1 MEGKMKVVCTTHSQ
15 LAWVITCLLMLGGVA
30 QSQKVTVDYNK
41 KADFSQYKTYSWI
54 PLDQAKHPMLA
65 LDLVGAVD
73 QELQARGLRKL
84 DTGGDLI
91 VHGFGSLSEGMNV
104 SYDVD
109 IYAAPG
115 LDAPINWENGTPR
128 PGNSTAV
135 YVDKGTLVVDIA
147 DRKTKQLLWRGIA
160 KAELDPEQKE
170 KSFEIAEKA
179 VAKMFKQY
187 PSSK

>member
-1 MEGKMKVVCTTHSQ
+1 MQIISRVQSKLVWLT
-15 LAWVITCLLMLGGVA
+15 WCLLVLCGTSLA
-30 QSQKVTVDYNK
+30 QKVTVDYNK
-41 KADFSQYKTYSWI
+41 KADFSQYRTYSWI

-73 QELQARGLRKL
+73 EELQARGLHKL

-91 VHGFGSLSEGMNV
+91 VHGYGSLSEGMNV

-115 LDAPINWENGTPR
+115 LDTPINWENGTPR

-135 YVDKGTLVVDIA
+135 YVDKGTLVIDIA
-147 DRKTKQLLWRGIA
+147 DRKTKQLEWRGIA
-160 KAELDPEQKE
+160 KAKLDPEQKE

-187 PSSK
+187 PGKK